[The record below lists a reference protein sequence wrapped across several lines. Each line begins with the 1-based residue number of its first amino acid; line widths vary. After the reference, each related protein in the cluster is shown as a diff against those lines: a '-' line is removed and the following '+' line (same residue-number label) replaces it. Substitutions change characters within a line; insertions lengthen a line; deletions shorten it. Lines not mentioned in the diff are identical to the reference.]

1 MASKAARDEQ
11 IRKAAETVRSG
22 TGWVQRAGSVTV
34 PVPERQ
40 GVMVYA
46 TWREAL
52 VAAHEGIETAKA
64 YRQRM
69 FRAAQEAGITT
80 REIASA
86 VGISPAGVS
95 RICAHPKA
103 AGLEHEQD
111 GEDAGGPSLDEV
123 YAERNKVVLAFA
135 ALVKEQGWDVGLAVD
150 PDSPDWPVLMI
161 ETDAGQ
167 VSWHFQ
173 AGELPPGLPLFAGK
187 WDGHSTPEKYDRLAE
202 LVRSAFGLGEIAQ
215 DGDTEETT

>member
-34 PVPERQ
+34 PVPERE

-103 AGLEHEQD
+103 AGLD
-111 GEDAGGPSLDEV
+111 DPM
-123 YAERNKVVLAFA
+123 FA
-135 ALVKEQGWDVGLAVD
+135 TGSRPA
-150 PDSPDWPVLMI
+150 
-161 ETDAGQ
+161 
-167 VSWHFQ
+167 
-173 AGELPPGLPLFAGK
+173 
-187 WDGHSTPEKYDRLAE
+187 TPTA
-202 LVRSAFGLGEIAQ
+202 RSAAIPQEAGS
-215 DGDTEETT
+215 